1 MAGGHRVKVYAGVL
15 ARVALLFVAP
25 EVAFKRHAH
34 PSSRQGHVTLVL
46 HAAAVLFM
54 SDLFDDCII
63 IMFRRKELEISV
75 YLGSEVSSS
84 HYRLLSIHVSVEIN
98 VT

>member
-1 MAGGHRVKVYAGVL
+1 
-15 ARVALLFVAP
+15 
-25 EVAFKRHAH
+25 
-34 PSSRQGHVTLVL
+34 
-46 HAAAVLFM
+46 M
-54 SDLFDDCII
+54 SDPFDDCII

>member
-1 MAGGHRVKVYAGVL
+1 M
-15 ARVALLFVAP
+15 
-25 EVAFKRHAH
+25 
-34 PSSRQGHVTLVL
+34 TLVL

-54 SDLFDDCII
+54 SDPFDDCII

-84 HYRLLSIHVSVEIN
+84 HDRLLSLHVSVGIN
-98 VT
+98 VAEHFH